1 MVGTKYFEHSGK
13 MTIENTT
20 AQVRCVL
27 EFKQNGYW
35 GPSNVVTG
43 TVYGLNGDMAG
54 HLEGKWD
61 DQISRT
67 ADSEHFHV
75 LWRMTP
81 FPKDAHEYYGF
92 TAFSTSLNEVTQ
104 KIQDKLPKTD
114 SRLRPDVRAL
124 ENGDLTTAEDEK
136 VRVEELQRERRR
148 GGLDQQP
155 RWFKQVGD
163 EWEYAGGYWEARA
176 RGWQD
181 KDIQSLW

>member
-35 GPSNVVTG
+35 GPSNVVAG
-43 TVYGLNGDMAG
+43 TVYGKDGDIVG

-67 ADSEHFHV
+67 PDSEHFHV

-81 FPKDAHEYYGF
+81 FPKDTQDYYGF
-92 TAFSTSLNEVTQ
+92 TAFSTSLNELTPML
-104 KIQDKLPKTD
+104 QDKLPKTD
-114 SRLRPDVRAL
+114 SRFRPDVRAL

-148 GGLDQQP
+148 AGRERQP
-155 RWFKQVGD
+155 QWFKQVGD
-163 EWEYAGGYWEARA
+163 EWEYLGGYWEARA
-176 RGWQD
+176 RGWRD
-181 KDIQSLW
+181 ENIQSLW